1 MDLEKKGEFMKKK
14 ILLVDDEELVIR
26 SIGRLLQKQGHD
38 VIMASSGE
46 EAISFVQKEN
56 IDLVVLDVRM
66 PKMNG
71 IEVVKAIR
79 QFQKQLGRKAIP
91 EILITGYADE
101 TLMKEA
107 EALKVAD
114 CLYKPF
120 DVRDFLACV
129 KRHLL

>member
-1 MDLEKKGEFMKKK
+1 MKKR

-26 SIGRLLQKQGHD
+26 SIGKLLQKQGHD
-38 VIMASSGE
+38 VRLASSGE
-46 EAISFVQKEN
+46 EAISVVQSEN
-56 IDLVVLDVRM
+56 IDLIVLDVRM

-71 IEVVKAIR
+71 IDAVIAIR
-79 QFQKQLGRKAIP
+79 QFQKKVGRKAIP

-101 TLMKEA
+101 NLMKEA

-120 DVRDFLACV
+120 DVRDFLSCV
-129 KRHLL
+129 NKHLN

>member
-1 MDLEKKGEFMKKK
+1 MVKR

-26 SIGRLLQKQGHD
+26 SIGKLLQKKDYD
-38 VIMASSGE
+38 VVMANSGE
-46 EAISFVQKEN
+46 NAIALVRKETF
-56 IDLVVLDVRM
+56 DLVVLDVRM
-66 PKMNG
+66 PGMNG

-79 QFQKQLGRKAIP
+79 QFQKKMGRKAIP

-101 TLMKEA
+101 TMMKEA

-120 DVRDFLACV
+120 DIRDFLTCV
-129 KRHLL
+129 ERHLS

>member
-1 MDLEKKGEFMKKK
+1 MAKK

-26 SIGRLLQKQGHD
+26 SIGKLLQKQGYD
-38 VIMASSGE
+38 ARLASSGE
-46 EAISFVQKEN
+46 EAVSIVQHEN

-71 IEVVKAIR
+71 IETVIAIR
-79 QFQKQLGRKAIP
+79 QFQKKVGRKAIP

-101 TLMKEA
+101 DLMKEA

-120 DVRDFLACV
+120 DVRDFLTCIS
-129 KRHLL
+129 KHLN